1 MGVRIE
7 KTEVIGLIEFIK
19 RLKTTFL
26 CLLGVGMAA
35 CSAGSESAGSPPT
48 SNPGSDGVQVFSS
61 GVITPEPT
69 PTLIPVTIVPNFGQ
83 APEITNE
90 VWLNTDTP
98 LPLTS
103 LRGKVVLVEFWT
115 FG

>member
-1 MGVRIE
+1 M
-7 KTEVIGLIEFIK
+7 LFLN
-19 RLKTTFL
+19 RLKTTLL

-35 CSAGSESAGSPPT
+35 CSAGGDSADPAQTPT
-48 SNPGSDGVQVFSS
+48 TTNGGVQVFSS
-61 GVITPEPT
+61 GLVTPDPT
-69 PTLIPVTIVPNFGQ
+69 PTLIPATAVPNFGP
-83 APEITNE
+83 APEIENE
-90 VWLNTDTP
+90 VWLNTETA

>member
-1 MGVRIE
+1 M
-7 KTEVIGLIEFIK
+7 KFFK
-19 RLKTTFL
+19 RLKMAVL

-35 CSAGSESAGSPPT
+35 CSGGKSADSPPSPT
-48 SNPGSDGVQVFSS
+48 PGVEVFAS
-61 GVITPEPT
+61 GLITPDPT
-69 PTLIPVTIVPNFGQ
+69 PTLIPATIIPNFGL
-83 APEITNE
+83 APDITNE